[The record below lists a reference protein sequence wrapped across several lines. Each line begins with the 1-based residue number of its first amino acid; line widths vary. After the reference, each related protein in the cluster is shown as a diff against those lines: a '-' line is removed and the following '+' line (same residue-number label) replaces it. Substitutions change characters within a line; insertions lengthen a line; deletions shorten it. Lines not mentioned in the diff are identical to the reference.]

1 MPPQRYRLAPG
12 RRRSGR
18 GKSAA
23 SIQFPDNVEPYE
35 KIDVMTIAAYDADRL
50 STSSMVRTISE

>member
-1 MPPQRYRLAPG
+1 LAGFRRLDQAL
-12 RRRSGR
+12 
-18 GKSAA
+18 KSAA

-50 STSSMVRTISE
+50 STSSMVRTINE